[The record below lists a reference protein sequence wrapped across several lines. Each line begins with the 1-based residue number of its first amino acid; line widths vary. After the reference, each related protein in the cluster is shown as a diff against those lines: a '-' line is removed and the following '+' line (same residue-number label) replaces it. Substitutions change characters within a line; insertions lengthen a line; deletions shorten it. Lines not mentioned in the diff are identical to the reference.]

1 MWYIC
6 TMEHYSAIQGIL
18 FSHTKEQ
25 NNAIC
30 SNMNATRYSHTKWS
44 QKEKDKYHMIS
55 HMWNLIYG
63 INEPIY
69 RKETHGLGEQTCG
82 YQRGRGG
89 NGMD

>member
-44 QKEKDKYHMIS
+44 QKEKDKYHM
-55 HMWNLIYG
+55 LEKLKYG
-63 INEPIY
+63 TNEPISN
-69 RKETHGLGEQTCG
+69 RETDSQTWKTDLGLPRR
-82 YQRGRGG
+82 RGKGVG
-89 NGMD
+89 